1 MKEESRSVN
10 LETTQLRDRLNRVY
24 SVMKSRRNLCDSQAF
39 FALWDLK
46 EQALLENKTSVC
58 VPATWLD
65 RIVPETSVINH

>member
-1 MKEESRSVN
+1 MKEEPTSVS

-24 SVMKSRRNLCDSQAF
+24 SVMKSKQGVGGSQAF

-46 EQALLENKTSVC
+46 EQALLENKATVC

-65 RIVPETSVINH
+65 QIVPETRPVNH